1 MLGNAKKP
9 TPKPTAKPSPSP
21 STFDQKAAWTE
32 KEFSRLLKM
41 GVPINKAREQA
52 AKKYKINPNGY
63 TN

>member
-1 MLGNAKKP
+1 MLGNINKP
-9 TPKPTAKPSPSP
+9 KPKPTPSPSP

-32 KEFSRLLKM
+32 KEFSRLRKM
-41 GVPINKAREQA
+41 GLPIDKAREQA